1 MVYRS
6 HWEHATWIE
15 EVVSFNIKEASSE
28 TGVSAD
34 TIRYYERIGLIMPIE
49 RVNGIRKFN
58 ERNINQINF
67 DKTMREAG
75 LSIETLKDY
84 VTLLFEYDP
93 TTIPSRKDI
102 LGEAI
107 NTLNEKVKEIVDAR
121 DYLQWKIDNYDSH
134 MIESENKL

>member
-1 MVYRS
+1 MVS
-6 HWEHATWIE
+6 L
-15 EVVSFNIKEASSE
+15 NIKEASST
-28 TGVSAD
+28 TGISSD

-67 DKTMREAG
+67 AKTMRKAG

-84 VTLLFEYDP
+84 VTLVFEDDP
-93 TTIPSRKDI
+93 TTIPARKDI
-102 LGEAI
+102 LDEAI
-107 NTLNEKVKEIVDAR
+107 NTLNEKVKEVVDAR

-134 MIESENKL
+134 MVPSEKKL

>member
-1 MVYRS
+1 M
-6 HWEHATWIE
+6 
-15 EVVSFNIKEASSE
+15 NIKEASST

-67 DKTMREAG
+67 AKVMREAG
-75 LSIETLKDY
+75 LSIEALKDY
-84 VTLLFEYDP
+84 VTLVFEDDP
-93 TTIPSRKDI
+93 TTIPARKDP

-107 NTLNEKVKEIVDAR
+107 KTLNEKVKEVVEAR

-134 MIESENKL
+134 MVPSEKKL

>member
-1 MVYRS
+1 L
-6 HWEHATWIE
+6 
-15 EVVSFNIKEASSE
+15 NIKEASST

-67 DKTMREAG
+67 AKTMREAG

-84 VTLLFEYDP
+84 VTLVFEDDP
-93 TTIPSRKDI
+93 TTIPARKNL

-107 NTLNEKVKEIVDAR
+107 NTLNEKVKEVVDAR

-134 MIESENKL
+134 MVPSDKKL

>member
-1 MVYRS
+1 M
-6 HWEHATWIE
+6 
-15 EVVSFNIKEASSE
+15 NIKEASST

-67 DKTMREAG
+67 AKTMREAG

-84 VTLLFEYDP
+84 VTLVFEDDP
-93 TTIPSRKDI
+93 TTIPARKDL

-107 NTLNEKVKEIVDAR
+107 KTLNEKVKEVADAR

-134 MIESENKL
+134 MVPSEKKL

>member
-1 MVYRS
+1 M
-6 HWEHATWIE
+6 
-15 EVVSFNIKEASSE
+15 NIKEASST

-67 DKTMREAG
+67 AKTMRKAG

-84 VTLLFEYDP
+84 VTLVFEDDP
-93 TTIPSRKDI
+93 TTIPARKDI
-102 LGEAI
+102 LDEAI
-107 NTLNEKVKEIVDAR
+107 NTLNEKVKEVVDAR

-134 MIESENKL
+134 MLPSEKKL

>member
-1 MVYRS
+1 M
-6 HWEHATWIE
+6 
-15 EVVSFNIKEASSE
+15 NIKEASST

-67 DKTMREAG
+67 AKTMREAG

-84 VTLLFEYDP
+84 VTLVFEDDP
-93 TTIPSRKDI
+93 TTIPARKDL

-107 NTLNEKVKEIVDAR
+107 KTLNEKVKEVVEAR

-134 MIESENKL
+134 MVPSEKKL

>member
-1 MVYRS
+1 M
-6 HWEHATWIE
+6 
-15 EVVSFNIKEASSE
+15 NIKEVSST

-67 DKTMREAG
+67 AKVMREAG
-75 LSIETLKDY
+75 LSIEALKDY
-84 VTLLFEYDP
+84 VTLVFEDDP
-93 TTIPSRKDI
+93 TTIPARKDL

-107 NTLNEKVKEIVDAR
+107 KTLNEKVKEVVEAR

-134 MIESENKL
+134 MVPSEKKL

>member
-1 MVYRS
+1 M
-6 HWEHATWIE
+6 
-15 EVVSFNIKEASSE
+15 NIKEASST

-67 DKTMREAG
+67 AKTMREAG

-84 VTLLFEYDP
+84 VTLVFEDDP
-93 TTIPSRKDI
+93 TTIPARKDL

-107 NTLNEKVKEIVDAR
+107 KTLNEKVKEVVDAH

-134 MIESENKL
+134 MVPSEKKL

>member
-1 MVYRS
+1 M
-6 HWEHATWIE
+6 
-15 EVVSFNIKEASSE
+15 NIKEASST

-49 RVNGIRKFN
+49 RVNGIRKFH

-67 DKTMREAG
+67 AKTMREAG

-84 VTLLFEYDP
+84 VTLVFEDDP
-93 TTIPSRKDI
+93 TTIPARKEI

-107 NTLNEKVKEIVDAR
+107 NTLNEKVKEVVDAR

-134 MIESENKL
+134 MVPSEKKL

>member
-1 MVYRS
+1 M
-6 HWEHATWIE
+6 
-15 EVVSFNIKEASSE
+15 NIKEASST
-28 TGVSAD
+28 TGLSAD

-67 DKTMREAG
+67 AKTMREAG

-84 VTLLFEYDP
+84 VTLVFEDDP
-93 TTIPSRKDI
+93 TTIPARKDL

-107 NTLNEKVKEIVDAR
+107 KTLNEKVREVVDAR

-134 MIESENKL
+134 MVPSEKKL

>member
-1 MVYRS
+1 M
-6 HWEHATWIE
+6 
-15 EVVSFNIKEASSE
+15 NIKEASST

-67 DKTMREAG
+67 AKTMCEAG

-84 VTLLFEYDP
+84 VTLVFEDDP
-93 TTIPSRKDI
+93 TTIPARKDL

-107 NTLNEKVKEIVDAR
+107 KTLNEKVKEVVDAR

-134 MIESENKL
+134 MVPSEKKL

>member
-1 MVYRS
+1 M
-6 HWEHATWIE
+6 
-15 EVVSFNIKEASSE
+15 NIKEASST

-34 TIRYYERIGLIMPIE
+34 TIRYYERIGLVMPIE

-67 DKTMREAG
+67 AKVMREAG
-75 LSIETLKDY
+75 LSIEALKDY
-84 VTLLFEYDP
+84 VTLVFEDDP
-93 TTIPSRKDI
+93 TTIPARNDL

-107 NTLNEKVKEIVDAR
+107 KTLNEKVKEVVDAR

-134 MIESENKL
+134 MVPSEKKL